1 MKKTLVTLLTAALV
15 IATVAPVKANAYTPE
30 NDKEELLYSVS
41 ESVFYEFEENSIGE
55 TVTGNDIELVP
66 DSKLEELY
74 ETVWQIADERSDEI
88 EAELEK
94 DYEITWFE
102 YTVYDP
108 DVYETLNEYDEL
120 VVVAEYTIEYE
131 VWGTALE
138 TIETPVEP
146 TYEEP
151 EAIEEVEEIE
161 AVEVIEETVEEAA
174 TVDVTEEVETVEV
187 VDNYTFPVYFTNELV
202 TK

>member
-15 IATVAPVKANAYTPE
+15 VATIAPVKANAYTPE

-41 ESVFYEFEENSIGE
+41 ESVFYEFEENNIGS
-55 TVTGNDIELVP
+55 TVTDNDIELVS
-66 DSKLEELY
+66 DFELEELY
-74 ETVWQIADERSDEI
+74 ETVWEIADERSDEI

-94 DYEITWFE
+94 DYDITWFE

-108 DVYETLNEYDEL
+108 DVYETLNEYDE
-120 VVVAEYTIEYE
+120 VVVIAEYTIEYE
-131 VWGTALE
+131 VWGTAYK

-151 EAIEEVEEIE
+151 EVIEE
-161 AVEVIEETVEEAA
+161 VEVIEEAVEEAA
-174 TVDVTEEVETVEV
+174 AVDVIEEVETVEA

-202 TK
+202 IK